1 MIYLSKF
8 VGSKRIAM
16 IYTSTDFDK
25 EQSATYTLLI
35 RVASDENAL
44 AIVDKAGQLKW
55 IATYHPSDTVKPV
68 KEMLDLD
75 FSAVKVAVRGSR
87 YALIPDEVFDTEK
100 LPAYLQHLPDDGLAA
115 TNVATVEALGV
126 RLLHQTDR
134 LETTSFTGRFPD
146 LSVYPVMQVLLS
158 GCADKGMQNG
168 GPVLVLDKHGITLN
182 MVFFDRGK
190 LIYAGDFKVVEG
202 NDLTYYLF
210 SVLTHL
216 DLENRTPSLLLSG
229 DITEKDDIHQWASS
243 TSNEVRF
250 VDSSSFT
257 GVTLPEELLA
267 AQHRFFT
274 LLGLHQCE

>member
-1 MIYLSKF
+1 
-8 VGSKRIAM
+8 
-16 IYTSTDFDK
+16 
-25 EQSATYTLLI
+25 
-35 RVASDENAL
+35 ASDENAL

-158 GCADKGMQNG
+158 G
-168 GPVLVLDKHGITLN
+168 
-182 MVFFDRGK
+182 
-190 LIYAGDFKVVEG
+190 
-202 NDLTYYLF
+202 
-210 SVLTHL
+210 
-216 DLENRTPSLLLSG
+216 
-229 DITEKDDIHQWASS
+229 
-243 TSNEVRF
+243 
-250 VDSSSFT
+250 
-257 GVTLPEELLA
+257 
-267 AQHRFFT
+267 
-274 LLGLHQCE
+274 